1 MVKESGYGQR
11 RMELFMLDHII
22 RVLQDGVALW
32 GLHIGPD
39 QSITSDSAAYF
50 SNRHLGS
57 PPLLL

>member
-22 RVLQDGVALW
+22 RVLQDGVAL
-32 GLHIGPD
+32 
-39 QSITSDSAAYF
+39 AYF